1 MLSLVPKGRRIVTRG
16 GASDSCHTRNPG
28 EAEEVIPAPEWATEP
43 LFNQSIG
50 QSFRRPYRALRRG
63 LLEPRVPLRFTLGYG
78 SVALSRAEGRSQKVF
93 WSFATVL
100 HAPGRTQVHENGV
113 LCLQVLAMD
122 EGRISV
128 MP

>member
-1 MLSLVPKGRRIVTRG
+1 MLSLVPKGRRIVAQG

-93 WSFATVL
+93 WCFATE
-100 HAPGRTQVHENGV
+100 TN
-113 LCLQVLAMD
+113 
-122 EGRISV
+122 
-128 MP
+128 